1 MAHSLIRRLMLVY
14 RPFPHAATAVVAQSQ
29 TMHSHAPMVTCS
41 CPIPV
46 PLLVRKRR
54 ALLQSAAL
62 LRAAMLTTMVTV
74 VQKRTMRFLYLT
86 VVMGWC

>member
-1 MAHSLIRRLMLVY
+1 MAHSLIRRLILAY
-14 RPFPHAATAVVAQSQ
+14 RPPPHVA
-29 TMHSHAPMVTCS
+29 MHSHALIVTCS